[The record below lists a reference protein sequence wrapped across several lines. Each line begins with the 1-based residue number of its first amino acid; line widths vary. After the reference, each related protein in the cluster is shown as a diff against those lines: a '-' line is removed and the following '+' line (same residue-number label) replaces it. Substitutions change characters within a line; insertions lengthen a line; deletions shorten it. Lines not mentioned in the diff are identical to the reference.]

1 MSNSTVS
8 FDQLVTIL
16 RSRYLIP
23 AEGLNKVSGQPFKVQ
38 EIKAAVRAR
47 LSE

>member
-1 MSNSTVS
+1 MNYG
-8 FDQLVTIL
+8 QLLTIL
-16 RSRYLIP
+16 RSRYLIA